1 MHMVRELK
9 TGHRVILKAVLLPK
23 PIGSGP
29 LYAAPTARW
38 EENLTRCKAFRM
50 GSRPTEMSP
59 A

>member
-1 MHMVRELK
+1 MVRELK

-38 EENLTRCKAFRM
+38 KENLTRCKAFRM